1 MLRQQFEADRRHKK
15 VVQVTGKLEW
25 LNHFV
30 SLSGQ
35 WTAGQ
40 PEHLESSNQV
50 SFTAAAGRDLRI
62 YETDRS
68 GSVLLSPVGGPLM
81 GYGDAEVFLTVIFA
95 PPPAGP
101 GGQEYRSA
109 PLHTPIRVNNVG
121 TLRLSLLIPIGNAAC
136 SSVNYTAYVNAHC
149 IFERL

>member
-1 MLRQQFEADRRHKK
+1 MA
-15 VVQVTGKLEW
+15 GKLEW

-30 SLSGQ
+30 PLSGQ

-40 PEHLESSNQV
+40 PEILESSNQV

-62 YETDRS
+62 HETDRS

-95 PPPAGP
+95 S

-109 PLHTPIRVNNVG
+109 PIHTPIRVDGVR

-136 SSVNYTAYVNAHC
+136 TSVYYTAYVNAHC